1 MSASDRFSIRDQVIV
16 ITGAG
21 KGIGYLMALAF
32 AEAGAKIVAAGRTL
46 ADVEATA
53 TAVAALGGEALAV
66 SVDVVSEPSV
76 DELFAAAATRFGRID
91 TLVNNAGVYIN
102 QPALEMSEAVWDLMA
117 DTNLKGAFFCSRG
130 AAKLMIP
137 QRSGRIISIS
147 SALSLVA
154 QRGYAAYG
162 ATKAGVEQ
170 LTRVLAL
177 EWAESNITVNAVAPT
192 STVTRETA
200 ERLSAPAA
208 QAQAKERIPLGR
220 FCDAQDVISAVQY
233 LASPAAAFVT
243 GQTIFVD
250 GGLSLP

>member
-1 MSASDRFSIRDQVIV
+1 MDRFSIRDQAIV

-32 AEAGAKIVAAGRTL
+32 AEVGAKIVAAGRTL

-53 TAVAALGGEALAV
+53 TAIAERGGEALPI
-66 SVDVVSEPSV
+66 SVDVTSEPSV
-76 DELFAAAATRFGRID
+76 DALFAAAVERFGRID

-102 QPALEMSEAVWDLMA
+102 TPALDTSEAVWDLMT
-117 DTNLKGAFFCSRG
+117 DTNLKGAFFCARG
-130 AAKLMIP
+130 AAKVMIP
-137 QRSGRIISIS
+137 HGSGRIVSIS

-154 QRGYAAYG
+154 QRGYASYG
-162 ATKAGVEQ
+162 ATKAGLEQ

-177 EWAESNITVNAVAPT
+177 EWSDSNITVNAVAPT
-192 STVTRETA
+192 STVTRETS
-200 ERLSAPAA
+200 ERLSTPEA
-208 QAQAKERIPLGR
+208 QAQAKTRIPLGR
-220 FCDAQDVISAVQY
+220 FCDAQDVIDSVHF
-233 LASPAAAFVT
+233 LISPAASFIT